1 MNKFVAGT
9 NDVKKRNFSVHIE
22 KVFRIWTQAK
32 AWIKLYK
39 DLPTKV
45 LWLHLW
51 KECIKNWTINWWWNF
66 NWHISLRFMENL
78 LTLSW
83 RRSLS
88 YRNQFIDLQ
97 WFLYDLNFVTKD
109 LNFILTLPIL
119 KGTSTMWTYVTVTY
133 QTLPVAK
140 C

>member
-9 NDVKKRNFSVHIE
+9 NDVKKRNFSVHIK

-88 YRNQFIDLQ
+88 YRNQFIDL
-97 WFLYDLNFVTKD
+97 LLSGKLITRNIATAIK
-109 LNFILTLPIL
+109 ILIKVQSSANSLRWVNIL
-119 KGTSTMWTYVTVTY
+119 G
-133 QTLPVAK
+133 
-140 C
+140 

>member
-9 NDVKKRNFSVHIE
+9 NDVKKRNFSVHIK

-88 YRNQFIDLQ
+88 YRNQFIDLLLSGKLITRNIATAIKMLIKVQ
-97 WFLYDLNFVTKD
+97 SSANSLRWIN
-109 LNFILTLPIL
+109 IL
-119 KGTSTMWTYVTVTY
+119 G
-133 QTLPVAK
+133 
-140 C
+140 